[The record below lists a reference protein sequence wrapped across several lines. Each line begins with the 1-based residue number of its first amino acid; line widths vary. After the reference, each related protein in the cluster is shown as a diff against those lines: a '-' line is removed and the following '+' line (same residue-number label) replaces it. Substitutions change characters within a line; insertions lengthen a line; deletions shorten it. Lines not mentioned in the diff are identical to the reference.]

1 MSNHLVSGLMARSP
15 GPQHRFIET
24 ADGRAFSYRD
34 MAALSGRLASALVA
48 LGVEPG
54 DRVAVQAEKSVEAL
68 ALYIA
73 VVRAGAVYL
82 PLNMAYTRAEVGYFV
97 GDAAPRLLVVD
108 PARRDSV
115 ATSCAAGS
123 RVETLGAAGGGTL
136 MERAEGMPDR
146 FADRRRGGEDLAAIL
161 YTSGTTGRSK
171 GAMLTHDNLL
181 SNAITLA
188 ELWRFT
194 PEDVLL
200 HALPIFHTHGLFTA
214 TNTVLAAGAALLF
227 LPRFDPAEV
236 VRLMP
241 RATVMMGVP
250 TFYVRLLDEPG
261 LPQAAAGMRLFVSG
275 SAPLLADTHAG
286 FAARTGHAILER
298 YGMTETNMTTSNP
311 YDGPRV
317 PGRVGPP
324 LPGVSVRVTE
334 RTTGAVLPAGETGMV
349 EIRGPNVFAGYW
361 RDPERTRTEF
371 TDDGY
376 FVSGD
381 LGCFDGSGSL
391 AIVGRVKDLVIT
403 GGYNVYP
410 KEVEA
415 AVDAL
420 PGVLESAVI
429 GLPDGDLGEAVAAVV
444 VPRPGVTLEEGE
456 ILAAI
461 ADRLARFKRPRR
473 VFLVAELPRNAMGKV
488 QKNLLRT
495 RFAP

>member
-1 MSNHLVSGLMARSP
+1 
-15 GPQHRFIET
+15 
-24 ADGRAFSYRD
+24 
-34 MAALSGRLASALVA
+34 
-48 LGVEPG
+48 
-54 DRVAVQAEKSVEAL
+54 
-68 ALYIA
+68 
-73 VVRAGAVYL
+73 
-82 PLNMAYTRAEVGYFV
+82 
-97 GDAAPRLLVVD
+97 
-108 PARRDSV
+108 
-115 ATSCAAGS
+115 
-123 RVETLGAAGGGTL
+123 
-136 MERAEGMPDR
+136 MPDR